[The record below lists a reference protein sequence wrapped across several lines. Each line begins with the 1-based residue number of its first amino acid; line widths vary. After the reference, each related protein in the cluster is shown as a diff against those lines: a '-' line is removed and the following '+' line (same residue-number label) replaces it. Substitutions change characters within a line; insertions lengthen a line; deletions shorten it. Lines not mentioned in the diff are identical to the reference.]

1 MYYKVAFVIRGYSIL
16 LLIFYISSVI
26 SAQEIPLLIN
36 FSNKEYQAHN
46 QNWSISQE
54 QNGCI
59 LSANSGGMLIYD
71 GVRWQKY
78 NTPGNQ
84 IIRAINQDK
93 KGRIFIGGYATIGY
107 WDTNEFGTLHYQ
119 SLLDS
124 IQRESI
130 HNDEIWHFLET
141 DRGLFFQSFS
151 MLYLYHNGSIKAI
164 RPPGNIMYIRQI
176 GNRILVPVIQKGLYE
191 LLADGTF
198 EFIPG
203 SEFLIDKR
211 VATILPAEGDDFLVG
226 TQNAGI
232 FKFHN
237 GQFQHWDVPVNAPMI
252 TYQLN
257 KGIRLSNGYYAFGT
271 IVQGLFITN
280 SNGHILYHVN
290 QKNGLQNNTILAL
303 HESSD
308 NNLWLGLDKGMAM
321 IQTSSPLSFY
331 LDKQGAIGT
340 VYTAVQYDGML
351 YVGSNQ
357 GVFYKQWPDIQ
368 DQAFKLV
375 KGTQGQVWN
384 LKIFDDQ
391 LLCAHN
397 SGTLKIKGGESE
409 KLFSNT
415 GVYNII
421 PIPNTSDH
429 LLQGT
434 YTGLALLK
442 KNSRGLWQQD
452 SIVKGFYSPAK
463 ETAFDA
469 EGKLWIAHPRQG
481 IYYVQLS
488 KKLKQAIPIEVKM
501 PRGMPKSTGVK
512 GKLKLLNEQLYI
524 RTDSL
529 TLKYDQENQALAPV
543 GLDQYAP
550 LALNDFWITASD
562 NSIFRIRPHRI
573 EYLDSKGHWQ
583 SLQVNLSPGDENII
597 ALNDSIYLLCATEG
611 YALFN
616 KYQQANNF
624 TTAKWKPLI
633 TEVVVANQS
642 YQPFLAHQ
650 SLTPLYLHANEKSIR
665 LSYAFPYFPEKVD
678 LQYRLVGYQREWS
691 APAKNFTKEY
701 TNLPP
706 GSYEFQLRSLHLSS
720 QVASY
725 PFIVAPHWYQTWWA
739 ACLGFIFLFLVGRW
753 LWKLH
758 HKRLAQQ
765 RREMEIEKNRELHRQ
780 KVEAKNELLR
790 SEIENK
796 NRKLADST
804 MNLVRKNEM
813 LIKLKKDLK
822 ALRKKEA
829 QESAYMIAGSLI
841 RQIDGHISSEE
852 DWEIFEANFNQLH
865 DQFFKR
871 LKESFPSLTPGD
883 LRLAAFLKMNLSSKE
898 VAPLLNI
905 SLRGVEN
912 KRYRLR
918 RKMEL
923 APEINL
929 TEYLMQF

>member
-1 MYYKVAFVIRGYSIL
+1 ML
-16 LLIFYISSVI
+16 YISSVI

-36 FSNKEYQAHN
+36 FSNKDYQAHN

-54 QNGCI
+54 HSGCI

-71 GVRWQKY
+71 GVKWQKY

-84 IIRAINQDK
+84 IIRAISQDD

-107 WDTNEFGTLHYQ
+107 WNTNEFGALNYH

-124 IQRESI
+124 IQSESI

-191 LLADGTF
+191 LLPNGTF

-211 VATILPAEGDDFLVG
+211 VATILPAGEDDFLIG

-232 FKFHN
+232 FKFQN
-237 GQFQHWDVPVNAPMI
+237 GQFHQWNVPVNAPMI

-271 IVQGLFITN
+271 IVQGLFITDTD
-280 SNGHILYHVN
+280 GRILYHIN
-290 QKNGLQNNTILAL
+290 QKNGLQNNTVLAL

-308 NNLWLGLDKGMAM
+308 NNLWVGLDKGLAM
-321 IQTSSPLSFY
+321 IQTSSSLSFY

-340 VYTAVQYDGML
+340 VYTAIHYDGML
-351 YVGSNQ
+351 YIGSNQ
-357 GVFYKQWPDIQ
+357 GVFYKPWPEKQ
-368 DQAFKLV
+368 GQAFKLV

-384 LKIFDDQ
+384 LKVFNDQ

-397 SGTLKIKGGESE
+397 SGTLKIKGSESE

-421 PIPNTSDH
+421 PLPNTSDY

-442 KNSRGLWQQD
+442 KNSHGLWQQD
-452 SIVKGFYSPAK
+452 SIVKGFYTPAK
-463 ETAFDA
+463 EIAFDTD
-469 EGKLWIAHPRQG
+469 EKLWIAHPRQG
-481 IYYVQLS
+481 IFCVQLS
-488 KKLKQAIPIEVKM
+488 KNLKQAIPIAVRM
-501 PRGMPKSTGVK
+501 PDEISKNTGVK
-512 GKLKLLNEQLYI
+512 GKLKLLNKQLYI
-524 RTDSL
+524 RADSL
-529 TLKYDQENQALAPV
+529 TLKYDQEVHKLVPV
-543 GLDQYAP
+543 GLDLYDS
-550 LALNDFWITASD
+550 LALSDFWITAS
-562 NSIFRIRPHRI
+562 NSSIFRIRPHRI
-573 EYLDSKGHWQ
+573 EYLDSESHWQ

-616 KYQQANNF
+616 KHQDANNF
-624 TTAKWKPLI
+624 TAVEWKPLI
-633 TEVVVANQS
+633 TEVVVAKQR
-642 YQPFLAHQ
+642 YQPFLAHK
-650 SLTPLYLHANEKSIR
+650 SLIPLRISANEKSIR
-665 LSYAFPYFPEKVD
+665 LSYAFPYFPEEVD
-678 LQYRLVGYQREWS
+678 LQYRLIGYQQEWS
-691 APAKNFTKEY
+691 TPTKNFTKEY

-706 GSYEFQLRSLHLSS
+706 GSYEFQVRNIHLSP
-720 QVASY
+720 QIASY
-725 PFIVAPHWYQTWWA
+725 PFIVLPHWYQTWWA
-739 ACLGFIFLFLVGRW
+739 ACLFFLLIFLVGRW

-758 HKRLAQQ
+758 HTRLAQQ

-780 KVEAKNELLR
+780 KVEARNELLR

-822 ALRKKEA
+822 ALRKKEV
-829 QESAYMIAGSLI
+829 QESAHRIAGRLI

-883 LRLAAFLKMNLSSKE
+883 LRLAAYLKMNLSSKE